1 MLSQSLQ
8 DRIRVAIANQDDAD
22 ELIAAI
28 NADSPTPAAHVA
40 PVAAPN
46 ATDLASAETLANAN
60 KAAINSIIANMIAAG
75 SMSAS

>member
-8 DRIRVAIANQDDAD
+8 DRIHVAIANQDDAD

-40 PVAAPN
+40 PVSAAN

-60 KAAINSIIANMIAAG
+60 KTAINAVIASLIASGA
-75 SMSAS
+75 MSAS